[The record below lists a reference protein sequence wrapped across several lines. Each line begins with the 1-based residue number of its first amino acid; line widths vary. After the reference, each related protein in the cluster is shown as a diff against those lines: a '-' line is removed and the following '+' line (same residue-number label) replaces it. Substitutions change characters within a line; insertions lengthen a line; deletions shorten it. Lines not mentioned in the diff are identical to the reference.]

1 GAAFRHSFDRIA
13 QPDYAVQ
20 ASLPGKHPLVVVNE
34 EPRRDERACRL
45 HSPFVG
51 DSCGYRM
58 RCARADVSLV
68 ENLWAPRA
76 QVNSGGKCRRESVSH
91 GMSQRID
98 AEPGARQTTHATHAA
113 TFDARARH
121 RYNQLKQ

>member
-1 GAAFRHSFDRIA
+1 MLPVRPVRLRTGAAFRHSFDRIA

-76 QVNSGGKCRRESVSH
+76 QVNSLGKRSASLVSLQGVNIVSRIRYVSGQSVTRL
-91 GMSQRID
+91 G
-98 AEPGARQTTHATHAA
+98 
-113 TFDARARH
+113 
-121 RYNQLKQ
+121 